1 MQKLS
6 ATDSR
11 SLKFLLLNAIASA
24 AYYSPSLFLRE
35 CTATG
40 CTIDL
45 FNIWLSH
52 CLEMRTNFQRRVAV
66 LGLGA
71 FCRVPLA
78 QQPPELAPV
87 FDKVLGVMMG
97 LLEQKEV
104 SEAGDDDED
113 ADDDEGLDDDDDE
126 DEDDEDEDPQNR
138 FAEADEDANAVDG
151 DDVEYMKMLTQ
162 KMKDGFGG
170 GCGESDVS
178 DSDFESPLDGIN
190 HYVHWAAAVQRFAEL
205 NASAFAAWT
214 ASLAPEQAAELQ
226 RWSAKANE
234 ERARMAEEEAK
245 EGAGRP

>member
-1 MQKLS
+1 
-6 ATDSR
+6 
-11 SLKFLLLNAIASA
+11 
-24 AYYSPSLFLRE
+24 
-35 CTATG
+35 
-40 CTIDL
+40 
-45 FNIWLSH
+45 
-52 CLEMRTNFQRRVAV
+52 
-66 LGLGA
+66 
-71 FCRVPLA
+71 VPLA

-113 ADDDEGLDDDDDE
+113 ADDDEGLDDDDDD

-151 DDVEYMKMLTQ
+151 EDVEYMKMLTQ

-205 NASAFAAWT
+205 NAAAFAAWT
-214 ASLAPEQAAELQ
+214 AALAPEQATELQ